1 MLHEKKIRKENMT
14 TKETKNIWMI
24 IGIIVVGLIILFA
37 VIAPFMQEK
46 SEQDRLELE
55 MSKCEYSAAGDIYG
69 PNGKCV
75 LKFGEDGQRHI
86 YWERER

>member
-1 MLHEKKIRKENMT
+1 MLHKTRIRKENTT
-14 TKETKNIWMI
+14 TKETKNTWMV

-37 VIAPFMQEK
+37 VVAPFMQEK
-46 SEQDRLELE
+46 SEQDRLDLE

-75 LKFGEDGQRHI
+75 LKFGEYKKRHI